1 MLEFLSIDKLEADV
15 YNNSPLRGI
24 GGVIYKENKVIY
36 LNKEVECMSFPSPEC
51 IYKEVFEEGTWLKK
65 DGKFLIILDVASY
78 YA

>member
-1 MLEFLSIDKLEADV
+1 MLEFLSIDESEAG
-15 YNNSPLRGI
+15 NNSVFRDI
-24 GGVIYKENKVIY
+24 IFKENKVIY
-36 LNKEVECMSFPSPEC
+36 LNKEVECMSFPTPEC